1 MNAGLGTEPMRT
13 NTSNTPLGIHGIYGK
28 MMPLPEEKIVTHI
41 GRWPPNVLL
50 QHNHSEDEECGED
63 CVVNVLGIQSGPSKG
78 QRKLAPGWASH
89 KNAGW
94 KRPAHKNYE
103 PVAVGCDDAGTA
115 ARFFPQFFY
124 CGKASQSER
133 NKGLHTLNLDA
144 TVKPVALLEWLIKLV
159 SAENDTI
166 LDPFCGSGSTGV
178 ACAHLDRRFIG
189 IDIEPR
195 WIEIAA
201 QRIASTA

>member
-1 MNAGLGTEPMRT
+1 ML
-13 NTSNTPLGIHGIYGK
+13 
-28 MMPLPEEKIVTHI
+28 
-41 GRWPPNVLL
+41 
-50 QHNHSEDEECGED
+50 
-63 CVVNVLGIQSGPSKG
+63 NVLGIQSGPSKG

-94 KRPAHKNYE
+94 KRPAHKNFQ
-103 PVAVGCDDAGTA
+103 PVAAGYDDAGTA

-133 NKGLHTLNLDA
+133 NKGLDTLNLHA

-178 ACAHLDRRFIG
+178 ACAQLDRRFIG